1 MHNYMYISDPI
12 CYKEKSTVSRK
23 REMAGQS
30 NNIALFPCGGE
41 TEQYRRYWYIKPL
54 LLYD

>member
-1 MHNYMYISDPI
+1 MYRSDPI
-12 CYKEKSTVSRK
+12 CYKERSTVSRK

-41 TEQYRRYWYIKPL
+41 MEQCRRY
-54 LLYD
+54 